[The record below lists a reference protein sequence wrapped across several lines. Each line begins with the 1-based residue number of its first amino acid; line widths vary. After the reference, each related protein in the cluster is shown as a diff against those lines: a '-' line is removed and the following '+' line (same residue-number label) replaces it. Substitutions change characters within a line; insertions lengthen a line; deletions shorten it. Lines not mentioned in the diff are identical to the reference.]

1 MQALDRFNLVGTL
14 VDGRYRVERVVG
26 EGGFGV
32 VYRAHHVRLDGLVAL
47 KVLKL
52 PDDPMARDAMVAAF
66 ENEGKI
72 LFSLASRHAGFVR
85 VLESGS
91 LLSATGQVTPYLV
104 LEWLDG
110 VTLDVE
116 LEHRRDRG
124 LPAMRLHEMIGLLDA
139 PVRALAAAHCEGI
152 AHRDV
157 KPANLFLTLQDGVL
171 APKVLDLGTAKLIE
185 QSLGATSVFSRT
197 EGAACSF
204 TPAYGAPEQWRR
216 ELGATGPWTD
226 VHALAL
232 LCLEVLT
239 GRPPYDGY
247 PASILSACVDER
259 RRPTPRTFGLD
270 VTDGVEEAFRRAL
283 AVNPRDRISRA
294 GDFWQAV
301 CGEVQPSEVHVPM
314 IASLSGL
321 AATVLAPGGTGASI
335 PAGPTEPSRS
345 GGARRMPQEESSGGA
360 TPGPASVTPGSR
372 GPHRSARLILGS
384 VSLLLLVVAVV
395 IGLGLRMRADPTPAQ
410 PLVQASAAAPTQEA
424 SGMPTER
431 VIAAAVDS
439 APGVATSRAEADSP
453 RPVPGE
459 ISRGREPNAKRSP
472 AVANSAMPPAS
483 TGLSEP
489 ELFPSRRK

>member
-66 ENEGKI
+66 ENEGKL

-116 LEHRRDRG
+116 LQHRRDRG
-124 LPAMRLHEMIGLLDA
+124 LPAMRFCEMIALLDA
-139 PVRALAAAHCEGI
+139 PVRALAAAHCDGI

-171 APKVLDLGTAKLIE
+171 TPKVLDLGTAKLIE
-185 QSLGATSVFSRT
+185 RSLGATSVFSRT

-239 GRPPYDGY
+239 GRPPYEGY

-259 RRPTPRTFGLD
+259 QRPTPRSFGLD
-270 VTDGVEEAFRRAL
+270 VTDRVEEAFRRAL
-283 AVNPRDRISRA
+283 AVNPRARFPRA

-301 CGEVQPSEVHVPM
+301 CGEVQPSEVRVPM

-321 AATVLAPGGTGASI
+321 AATVLAPGGIEASI
-335 PAGPTEPSRS
+335 PAGTTEPPTS
-345 GGARRMPQEESSGGA
+345 GGAHRMPSEESSGGA
-360 TPGPASVTPGSR
+360 TLGPASVTPDSR
-372 GPHRSARLILGS
+372 GPHRSARLVLGS
-384 VSLLLLVVAVV
+384 VSLLLIVVAVV
-395 IGLGLRMRADPTPAQ
+395 IGLRMREDSTAQ
-410 PLVQASAAAPTQEA
+410 PLAQASAAPTQEA

-431 VIAAAVDS
+431 MIAAGADS
-439 APGVATSRAEADSP
+439 APSAATSRVEAGSS
-453 RPVPGE
+453 RPVPAGVL
-459 ISRGREPNAKRSP
+459 RGREPSTKRSP
-472 AVANSAMPPAS
+472 GGAHSATPPAS
-483 TGLSEP
+483 TGLPEP

>member
-1 MQALDRFNLVGTL
+1 MQALDRFSIVGTL

-32 VYRAHHVRLDGLVAL
+32 VYRAHHVRLDGWVAL

-124 LPAMRLHEMIGLLDA
+124 LPAMRFHEMIGLLDA
-139 PVRALAAAHCEGI
+139 PVRALAAAHCEGV

-157 KPANLFLTLQDGVL
+157 KPANLFLTLQEGVL
-171 APKVLDLGTAKLIE
+171 TPKVLDLGTAKLIE
-185 QSLGATSVFSRT
+185 QSIGATSVFSRT

-239 GRPPYDGY
+239 GRPPYDGS
-247 PASILSACVDER
+247 PASILRACVDER

-283 AVNPRDRISRA
+283 AVNPRDRFPRA

-301 CGEVQPSEVHVPM
+301 CGGVHPSEVHAPM

-321 AATVLAPGGTGASI
+321 AATVLAPGGVEASI
-335 PAGPTEPSRS
+335 PAGTTEPPRA
-345 GGARRMPQEESSGGA
+345 GVADRMPQEEGSGGA
-360 TPGPASVTPGSR
+360 TLGPASVTPDSR
-372 GPHRSARLILGS
+372 VPHRSARLVLGS
-384 VSLLLLVVAVV
+384 VSLLLIVVAVV
-395 IGLGLRMRADPTPAQ
+395 IGLGLRMRADTTPAQ
-410 PLVQASAAAPTQEA
+410 PLVQVSASAVAQEVP
-424 SGMPTER
+424 GIPTER
-431 VIAAAVDS
+431 GIAVGAAPGAVASSGEADLSRPVTAGARRDREPSTRKSPGAHS
-439 APGVATSRAEADSP
+439 APPTASSP
-453 RPVPGE
+453 
-459 ISRGREPNAKRSP
+459 
-472 AVANSAMPPAS
+472 
-483 TGLSEP
+483 TEP